1 MFKSELLILIFL
13 LVILAILHFNTTNIE
28 LFTSKK
34 IKITKKPNI
43 TLITNNLQRIIDTI
57 DDYKILNE
65 EVKELQDHI
74 STKTTNKLEKMT
86 IRQDKNKI
94 KTDLETEKNTI
105 SLEQLDY
112 TKLLETNNDGIIS
125 LNNNIA
131 ILNNTITKQKNERTN
146 IEREKQEI
154 KNVSP
159 NDIWLKYLLVL
170 GNPTETEIENNIIS
184 KLLKLDNKYKS
195 LDTTSLTLERS
206 QKQTERTDLITKI
219 EELNVNITQNNMRLT
234 EIKLELSIIINELR
248 NLNKEIS
255 TLEKEIEELEIQKE
269 QKIIERTNTF
279 NNLNEQF
286 VSYEL
291 EELIEDL
298 EKLKETQEYY
308 KEMLKEFKKK
318 HKIEFGEL
326 KVNENDYR
334 KYHLIDN
341 NLKDDDKQKRMYYKL
356 KNTELNSKLNEL
368 CDINDNAE
376 YCHTKDYNKV
386 CKLDAYNNE
395 ITDAYNTNIF
405 YNDQCMKTVSFIN
418 KLPYT

>member
-28 LFTSKK
+28 PFTSKK
-34 IKITKKPNI
+34 IKITKEPNI

-57 DDYKILNE
+57 DEYKILDK
-65 EVKELQDHI
+65 EVKKLQDHI
-74 STKTTNKLEKMT
+74 NIKTTNKLEKMT

-105 SLEQLDY
+105 SLKQLDY
-112 TKLLETNNDGIIS
+112 KSLLKNTKTSIIS
-125 LNNNIA
+125 LKNNIGN
-131 ILNNTITKQKNERTN
+131 LNNTITKQKEERTS

-159 NDIWLKYLLVL
+159 DIWLKYLLVL
-170 GNPTETEIENNIIS
+170 ENPTEIENNIIS

-195 LDTTSLTLERS
+195 LDTTGLTLERT
-206 QKQTERTDLITKI
+206 QKQTEKTDLITKI
-219 EELNVNITQNNMRLT
+219 EELNLNITQNDMRLT
-234 EIKLELSIIINELR
+234 EIKSELSIIINELR

-255 TLEKEIEELEIQKE
+255 KLEKEIEELEIQKE
-269 QKIIERTNTF
+269 QKIIERTNKF
-279 NNLNEQF
+279 NNLNEQL

-308 KEMLKEFKKK
+308 KEMLKEFKEK

-356 KNTELNSKLNEL
+356 KNTELNNKLDEL
-368 CDINDNAE
+368 CDINDSAK

>member
-34 IKITKKPNI
+34 IKITKEFNKN
-43 TLITNNLQRIIDTI
+43 LITNNLQRIIYTI
-57 DDYKILNE
+57 DEYKILDK
-65 EVKELQDHI
+65 EVKKLQDHI
-74 STKTTNKLEKMT
+74 NIKTTNKLERMT

-94 KTDLETEKNTI
+94 KTDLEIEKNTI
-105 SLEQLDY
+105 SLKQSDY
-112 TKLLETNNDGIIS
+112 KSLLNNTKTSIIS
-125 LNNNIA
+125 LKNNIGN
-131 ILNNTITKQKNERTN
+131 LNNTITKQKEQRTN
-146 IEREKQEI
+146 IEREKQKI

-159 NDIWLKYLLVL
+159 NDIRFKYLLVL
-170 GNPTETEIENNIIS
+170 ENPTEIENNIIS
-184 KLLKLDNKYKS
+184 KLLKLDDKYKS
-195 LDTTSLTLERS
+195 LDTTGLTLERN
-206 QKQTERTDLITKI
+206 QKQKEITDLSIKI
-219 EELNVNITQNNMRLT
+219 EELNLNITQNNMRLT

-255 TLEKEIEELEIQKE
+255 KLEKEIEELEIQKE
-269 QKIIERTNTF
+269 QKIIERTNKF
-279 NNLNEQF
+279 NNLNEQL

-308 KEMLKEFKKK
+308 KEMLEEFKKK

-356 KNTELNSKLNEL
+356 TTTELNSKLNEL
-368 CDINDNAE
+368 CDINDSAK
-376 YCHTKDYNKV
+376 YCKTKDYNKV

-395 ITDAYNTNIF
+395 ITDTYNTNIF

>member
-34 IKITKKPNI
+34 IKITKELNKN
-43 TLITNNLQRIIDTI
+43 LITNNLQRIIDTI
-57 DDYKILNE
+57 DEYKILDK
-65 EVKELQDHI
+65 EVKKLQDHI

-86 IRQDKNKI
+86 ISQDKNKI

-105 SLEQLDY
+105 SLKQSDY
-112 TKLLETNNDGIIS
+112 KSLLKNTKTSIIS
-125 LNNNIA
+125 LKNNIGN
-131 ILNNTITKQKNERTN
+131 LNNTITKQKEERTN
-146 IEREKQEI
+146 IEREKLEI
-154 KNVSP
+154 KNVSS

-170 GNPTETEIENNIIS
+170 ENPTEIENNIIS
-184 KLLKLDNKYKS
+184 KLLKLDDKYKS
-195 LDTTSLTLERS
+195 LDTTSLTLERT
-206 QKQTERTDLITKI
+206 QKQKEKTDLGIKV
-219 EELNVNITQNNMRLT
+219 EELNINITQNDMRLT

-255 TLEKEIEELEIQKE
+255 KLEKEIAELEIQKE
-269 QKIIERTNTF
+269 QKIIERTNKF
-279 NNLNEQF
+279 NNLNEQL

-298 EKLKETQEYY
+298 EKLKETHEYY
-308 KEMLKEFKKK
+308 KEMLKEFKEK

-341 NLKDDDKQKRMYYKL
+341 NLKDDDKQKKMYYKL
-356 KNTELNSKLNEL
+356 TNTELNNKLDEL
-368 CDINDNAE
+368 CDINDNAK

-395 ITDAYNTNIF
+395 ITDAHNTNIF